1 MKFIVLLCMLTI
13 FLTPLAPAQSPYL
26 IGGGVTF
33 ASPVRGAFEFVL
45 IGGMYRPQ
53 QLTNGFYF
61 GNGSFHLSWK
71 SYPGNCFGGCTFYG
85 KTGTLTTVQLDDNCQ
100 QISVPITHGRLVAN
114 GSTYKNLPALY
125 SQTFC
130 QTGGSLFMAGG
141 TLIVYGAG
149 V

>member
-1 MKFIVLLCMLTI
+1 MKLIVLLFMLTI
-13 FLTPLAPAQSPYL
+13 FLTPVSAQAPYL
-26 IGGGVTF
+26 IGGGITF

-45 IGGMYRPQ
+45 VGGMYQPQ

-61 GNGSFHLSWK
+61 GNGSFHLAWK

-85 KTGTLTTVQLDDNCQ
+85 QTGQVVAVKLDANCQ
-100 QISVPITHGRLVAN
+100 QISFSITHGRLIAN
-114 GSTYKNLPALY
+114 TLVYKNVSALY

-141 TLIVYGAG
+141 SLVIYGAG
-149 V
+149 L